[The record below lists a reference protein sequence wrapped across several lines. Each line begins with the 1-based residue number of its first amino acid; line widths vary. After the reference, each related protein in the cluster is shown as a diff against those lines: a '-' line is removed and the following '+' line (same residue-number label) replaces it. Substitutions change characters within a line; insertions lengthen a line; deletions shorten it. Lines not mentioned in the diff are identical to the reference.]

1 MVCFFAFSFV
11 LPFRAIIRKSFGVG
25 VDVSFVFLVIYMA

>member
-1 MVCFFAFSFV
+1 MVRFFTFSFV
-11 LPFRAIIRKSFGVG
+11 FRSREIIGKSFGVG